1 MLRRV
6 VLIVFILLAI
16 LVVAVVAAALLIDPD
31 DYREELAARAS
42 EQLGREVRLD
52 GPIDLKY
59 FPWIALEVRDV
70 RVGNPPGFEAAPML
84 AEVTRA
90 TAAVRLLPLIGG
102 RVQVGAVT
110 LGDAEVNL
118 VTAADGGSN
127 LDGLFAASE
136 QVQAEPGEPPD
147 LSRVSTGEV
156 RFDNVVLNLIDRA
169 AGSRTSFVLESL
181 RLDPFVAGETVGL
194 ALSGAVRD
202 AAGDPSLTF
211 GFDGALRVAPSLSE
225 IDLSDWS
232 LDFEMPGAGLE
243 GTASGTLSARIGQDP
258 VRISLEQTRLT
269 VNDQQLAI
277 EGSASLGERIAGD
290 LGVSGER
297 FDLTRL
303 GGGAGAPQPAEPSPE
318 AGQPGAA
325 ASGDY
330 SGLSA
335 LDLAFALDLAEL
347 VLADG
352 ATLTEV
358 SARSRISEGVL
369 RLDPLTARL
378 FGGRFEGSAR
388 VDFTRQPPRV
398 EVRPELDGIEIGQLV
413 ALVTGEAP
421 VAGQGNA
428 RLAVTFEGFS
438 PREALGSLDGEGRFS
453 LADGVLRGV
462 DLRALIDDELSSNN
476 LERISRAFGG
486 QTRFETLDAVTRI
499 DDGVVTLPDM
509 DLSAA
514 GYRATGSGRIDLG
527 AGSVDYRLELDLGD
541 ELTAKLPEALARAT
555 GGRIPLSLSGPLAR
569 PEVTVDVAS
578 LAERAVREEI
588 GRRLFEALA
597 GDEDD
602 AEETEPEASEPPP

>member
-16 LVVAVVAAALLIDPD
+16 LVAAVVGAALLIDPD

-59 FPWIALEVRDV
+59 FPWIALEVSDV
-70 RVGNPPGFEAAPML
+70 RVGNPPGFETAPML

-102 RVQVGAVT
+102 RVEVGAVT

-118 VTAADGGSN
+118 VTANDGGSN

-136 QVQAEPGEPPD
+136 QVQTEPGEPPD
-147 LSRVSTGEV
+147 LSRVSTGEI
-156 RFDNVVLNLIDRA
+156 RIDNVVLNLIDRA
-169 AGSRTSFVLESL
+169 ADSRTSFVLESL
-181 RLDPFVAGETVGL
+181 RLDPFVAGESVGL

-202 AAGDPSLTF
+202 AAGDPSLI
-211 GFDGALRVAPSLSE
+211 FDFAGALRVAPSLSE

-232 LDFEMPGAGLE
+232 LDFEMPGAGLD
-243 GTASGTLSARIGQDP
+243 GTASGSLSARIGQDP
-258 VRISLEQTRLT
+258 VRVSLEQTRLT
-269 VNDQQLAI
+269 VNDQQLEI
-277 EGSASLGERIAGD
+277 DGSASLGERIAGD
-290 LGVSGER
+290 LSVSGER

-303 GGGAGAPQPAEPSPE
+303 GGAGARAPADDAPE
-318 AGQPGAA
+318 AGQPDPA

-369 RLDPLTARL
+369 RLDPLSARL

-388 VDFTRQPPRV
+388 VDFTQKPPRV
-398 EVRPELDGIEIGQLV
+398 EVRPELDGIEIGQLA

-462 DLRALIDDELSSNN
+462 DLRALIDDELSSSN

-499 DDGVVTLPDM
+499 DDGVVTLPDI

-527 AGSVDYRLELDLGD
+527 AGSVDYQLELDLGD
-541 ELTAKLPEALARAT
+541 ELTARLPEALARAT
-555 GGRIPLSLSGPLAR
+555 GGRIPLSLSGPLTR
-569 PEVTVDVAS
+569 PNVTVDVAS

-588 GRRLFEALA
+588 GRRLFEALR
-597 GDEDD
+597 GDDEQ
-602 AEETEPEASEPPP
+602 AQEPEPEAGEPPP